1 MSDSRTR
8 YRETFLRWLFSLYQT
23 VSDGACDQSRHALG
37 RRGGAAR
44 SSAETAPVSA
54 ADTAPAAATAAAA
67 SVAATVGA
75 VDVAAAAANVLLM
88 LLLSCRF
95 CYYCYLFMVV
105 VVEVNNIQYPSSFKS
120 LSAIFPLMK

>member
-1 MSDSRTR
+1 MSDSRIR

-75 VDVAAAAANVLLM
+75 VGVAAAAANVLLT

-95 CYYCYLFMVV
+95 CYYCCLLLGRSQQYTVTVFFQVPYY
-105 VVEVNNIQYPSSFKS
+105 NISPDKTIS
-120 LSAIFPLMK
+120 